1 MGVRFGREPLPIDL
15 FRQANLYPLRCRALF
30 AKKRGTGYE
39 SYIGVPLLDEAGEV
53 IGHIAVYSSK
63 PRDPQ
68 DYSEAFLR
76 RCAFRAEA

>member
-1 MGVRFGREPLPIDL
+1 MTYSGKPTFIPCDVER
-15 FRQANLYPLRCRALF
+15 LF

-39 SYIGVPLLDEAGEV
+39 SYIGVPLLDEADEV
-53 IGHIAVYSSK
+53 IGHIAVYSIK

-76 RCAFRAEA
+76 LCAFRAEAELRRLLVEDA